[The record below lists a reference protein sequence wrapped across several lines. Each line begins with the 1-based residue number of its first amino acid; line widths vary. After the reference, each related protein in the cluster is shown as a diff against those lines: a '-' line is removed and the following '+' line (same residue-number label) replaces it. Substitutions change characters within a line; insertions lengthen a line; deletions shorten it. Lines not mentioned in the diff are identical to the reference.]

1 MKKEYAKKIA
11 WENRFPKWYLRP
23 YVDQAGSP
31 FSVWYSSEAELL
43 SVLHLSGALSE
54 ATSEYCARQGTALSE
69 GAANCQVGAGVLQ
82 HHFAEGV
89 DSGLR
94 KTGLQA
100 LLTMLETPDGQKF
113 LESCAY
119 LNTGN
124 QDVERSQPQTTAAV
138 KRFLRFFT
146 TDAAEKE
153 AAFKKALRFAA
164 RLYLFAFEGL
174 EALAA
179 LGNPK
184 TMAAGAQQVGQ
195 QTALPQDCKDWLLAP
210 EDPEALVWSL
220 VAAFHHQRVEANRPQ
235 SAANYDWESEETG
248 GWAAGG
254 HAPWSCEDEEDE
266 PPRKA
271 AKGKGGARKG
281 QAPKRRGDALASDTE
296 PDATLDGLDLASSPE
311 AAAEEAALDISEWP
325 KEKIEALGA
334 LLAEVDSKNAKER
347 PSLARFQAALREVP
361 ETALEAR
368 KLNKTRYPKTESLQK
383 LVGPSKSWCLLCGSG
398 CRRSRGVESLQ
409 FDAAAGR
416 VKGQRRPGRGRPFD
430 RATEK
435 EASVSGS
442 SPRRSLSLTS
452 HPTVYKF
459 ESCSSHGQAPR
470 CPASCRCCRCRRC
483 CCCSVAQAP
492 ARPRQAGPSGRLARP
507 RRGFGGLG
515 RAASSRPASAA

>member
-1 MKKEYAKKIA
+1 QGVQVTPDSQSAENEASEASLSQQHYPQTRAIARAMGLHGKGKFAGGRYSGKGQPSGKGKGAPVKKEYAKKIA

-31 FSVWYSSEAELL
+31 FSVGHSSEAELL

-54 ATSEYCARQGTALSE
+54 ATSEYCARQRIALSE

-124 QDVERSQPQTTAAV
+124 QDVERSQPQTTTAV
-138 KRFLRFFT
+138 KRFARFFT
-146 TDAAEKE
+146 TNAAEKE

-184 TMAAGAQQVGQ
+184 TMAAGVQQVGQ

-235 SAANYDWESEETG
+235 SAANYDWENEETG

-266 PPRKA
+266 LPRKA

-311 AAAEEAALDISEWP
+311 ATGQGGSPGHLRVAQGEDRSAGRAARGSGQQEREGAAQSGAPSSGPGRSARDRVGSQKAQQNRQGLPGQNPLSEDR
-325 KEKIEALGA
+325 E
-334 LLAEVDSKNAKER
+334 LAETGWGLPRAGV
-347 PSLARFQAALREVP
+347 
-361 ETALEAR
+361 
-368 KLNKTRYPKTESLQK
+368 
-383 LVGPSKSWCLLCGSG
+383 CCGRG
-398 CRRSRGVESLQ
+398 CRRSRGVE
-409 FDAAAGR
+409 
-416 VKGQRRPGRGRPFD
+416 
-430 RATEK
+430 
-435 EASVSGS
+435 
-442 SPRRSLSLTS
+442 
-452 HPTVYKF
+452 
-459 ESCSSHGQAPR
+459 
-470 CPASCRCCRCRRC
+470 
-483 CCCSVAQAP
+483 
-492 ARPRQAGPSGRLARP
+492 
-507 RRGFGGLG
+507 GL
-515 RAASSRPASAA
+515 